1 MPIDPATRQAALQ
14 ALAAIQEYSRQ
25 GFEHGVDRVYLHYD
39 DVEGDWLNEFID
51 EEPLSN
57 VCSLFN
63 STQNSNSP

>member
-1 MPIDPATRQAALQ
+1 MPIDPASRQAALQ

-25 GFEHGVDRVYLHYD
+25 GFDHGVDRVYLHYD
-39 DVEGDWLNEFID
+39 DVEGDWLDEFID

-63 STQNSNSP
+63 STQNSP

>member
-39 DVEGDWLNEFID
+39 DVEGDWLDEFMD
-51 EEPLSN
+51 EEPLSD
-57 VCSLFN
+57 VCSP
-63 STQNSNSP
+63 SNSI